1 MSEEDL
7 RDAADAL
14 RGSVVVA
21 GCGEVGREAA
31 AEVAVGGVVAR
42 ADDAIPDDAQAAFV
56 GVDLA
61 DPSPAVAL
69 ARRCAATD
77 TLAVLVA
84 AVDPRPTAEAR
95 TALATLRE
103 AADAVVLSAG
113 EEPVAGT
120 AAGLRTLVRLIAGS
134 DDVNV
139 DLADAETVVATGGFA
154 AVGAATNLDPEAAM
168 TAAVDACGPVSLT
181 RASGALVHLEGDRE
195 LSVQAAGDA
204 VAAVRD
210 RLVDGSH
217 VIWGADTDADEHREG
232 GAHDGK
238 VTARVVLA
246 SVVPVRP
253 PAEAGDPC
261 PRCGASLVGYRMG
274 DRETVACDGCG
285 FADVTTPLG
294 GDPLVPGEDYGSGSG
309 S

>member
-7 RDAADAL
+7 REAADAL

-31 AEVAVGGVVAR
+31 AQVAVEGVVAR
-42 ADDAIPDDAQAAFV
+42 ADDVVPDDARAAFV

-69 ARRCAATD
+69 ARRCAAAD

-154 AVGAATNLDPEAAM
+154 AVGAATDPDPAAAM

-181 RASGALVHLEGDRE
+181 RASGALVHLEGERE

-232 GAHDGK
+232 RAHDGE

-246 SVVPVRP
+246 GVVPVRP

-261 PRCGASLVGYRMG
+261 PRCGAALVGYRMG